1 VRPRKSAVDIAFG
14 DSRPVDRDALIELE
28 IRLGE
33 QGDGTAPRRNRRA
46 RDYRV
51 AGPLSETIEDSIEVV
66 AGVRNGPQDEVK
78 LPADVSHELD
88 AETALDAALHDIE
101 WWIGI
106 GRLDYE
112 CAGMQGA
119 DHPFLPTHGV
129 ITRRARSTP
138 NSASTFG
145 VLFSHPDSVRHDLH
159 AGHRANR

>member
-1 VRPRKSAVDIAFG
+1 
-14 DSRPVDRDALIELE
+14 
-28 IRLGE
+28 
-33 QGDGTAPRRNRRA
+33 
-46 RDYRV
+46 
-51 AGPLSETIEDSIEVV
+51 
-66 AGVRNGPQDEVK
+66 
-78 LPADVSHELD
+78 
-88 AETALDAALHDIE
+88 LDAALHDIE

-159 AGHRANR
+159 AGHRANRWSLSLERSVRTGVSGVHSGTVPRSVATW